1 MENHSFQ
8 TKMDLVHALK
18 SGSEAAFRQLFDTYG
33 KRLFHFSK
41 AYFHDPMD
49 AEEIVQEVFMKI
61 WNVRNDLSSQKSL
74 DAYIFTIA
82 KNAILN
88 TIRKTKSE
96 QLYLTWAQLNPGKN
110 ILLEEELDF
119 NELNRAYRKAID
131 TLSPKR
137 KEVFLL
143 SRDKNLSYTEIAH
156 KMGISVKTVENQMT
170 AALADIR
177 KYLVTSGFSGLF
189 FFELF
194 CKKN

>member
-1 MENHSFQ
+1 
-8 TKMDLVHALK
+8 MDLVLALK
-18 SGSEAAFRQLFDTYG
+18 SGSEAAFRQLFDLYG
-33 KRLFHFSK
+33 KRLFHFS
-41 AYFHDPMD
+41 AGYFNDPMD

-61 WNVRNDLSSQKSL
+61 WNVRNELSDQKSL

-88 TIRKTKSE
+88 TIRKAKSE
-96 QLYLTWAQLNPGKN
+96 QVYLTWAQLNPGRN
-110 ILLEEELDF
+110 ILLEEEIDF
-119 NELNRAYRKAID
+119 NELNQAYHQAID
-131 TLSPKR
+131 KLSPKR
-137 KEVFLL
+137 KQVFLL
-143 SRDKNLSYTEIAH
+143 SRERNFSYAEIAD

-177 KYLVTSGFSGLF
+177 RQLVAAGFSGLF